1 MVPVGRTGLTVVLG
15 GDFRLA
21 RLARRAGGLVV
32 AGEGVGEGGAVEGEA
47 VGAVE
52 GRDSRGDAEI
62 FRGVLLWLLSRPSV
76 LSVAH
81 RAGVL

>member
-1 MVPVGRTGLTVVLG
+1 VL
-15 GDFRLA
+15 L
-21 RLARRAGGLVV
+21 V
-32 AGEGVGEGGAVEGEA
+32 AGRGVGEGGAVEGEA

-62 FRGVLLWLLSRPSV
+62 FRGVLLWLLSVRFV

-81 RAGVL
+81 